1 MLDPNEEFVFQ
12 LSENVRM
19 GEESSKMFKFKVR
32 KENYATLLDKSFIQL
47 HLEHLSFLVKHVS
60 WKVNK
65 IYLHYTLDQQRI
77 KKDLYSYESKIKT
90 GCKKKCRKRLF

>member
-32 KENYATLLDKSFIQL
+32 KENYATLLDKSFIQM
-47 HLEHLSFLVKHVS
+47 HLEHLRFLVKHVS
-60 WKVNK
+60 WKVKK
-65 IYLHYTLDQQRI
+65 IYLHYMLDQQRL